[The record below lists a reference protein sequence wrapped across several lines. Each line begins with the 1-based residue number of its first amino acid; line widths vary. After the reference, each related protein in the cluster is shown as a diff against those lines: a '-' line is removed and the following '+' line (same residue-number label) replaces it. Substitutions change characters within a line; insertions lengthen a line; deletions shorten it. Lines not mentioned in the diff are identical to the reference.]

1 MPDWIGTRLSAD
13 INLGAQLAM
22 LVGLWIGFYFAHT
35 GRIRKHRNTQ
45 TTMVLTNM
53 VVIVFFMGY
62 SFWNFVI
69 AGGTT
74 GGVVARLMMAH
85 GILGILAEGSGIYLI
100 LRMRTQVI
108 PPRFRVQ
115 NFKPVMQSTLGL
127 WTILVLMGV
136 GVYYYRY
143 LEPSSKSPTAPL
155 IQLERSNVDLVI
167 HALELRDAVDRGNL
181 RTSRRHAEHLVNLI
195 EGEGGG
201 NYGDVDG
208 DGSLEDPGDG
218 TGLLTYLE
226 EVDRAA
232 EDKAL
237 RDLVDDTEA
246 LLRTIDLQSMAVIQA
261 ADLSEMNSLAQDIF
275 SLANRASVD
284 GIKRID
290 ALAGEQAIAPQVVD
304 VPVVPGAAGE
314 PRTLTVNLDR
324 FQFKG
329 SSITIQQGW
338 TVEWINREAPNH
350 TATAADD
357 SFNSG
362 TMSQGDTFTFTF
374 NETGTFPYYCRFHG
388 DNGGVGMAGTIIV
401 Q

>member
-13 INLGAQLAM
+13 INLVAQLAM
-22 LVGLWIGFYFAHT
+22 LAGLWVGFYFAHT

-45 TTMVLTNM
+45 TTMVLTNL
-53 VVIVFFMGY
+53 VFIFLFMGW

-74 GGVVARLMMAH
+74 GGTVARLMMAH

-100 LRMRTQVI
+100 LRMRTEVI
-108 PPRFRVQ
+108 PPRFRVR
-115 NFKPVMQSTLGL
+115 NFKPVMQTTLGL

-143 LEPSSKSPTAPL
+143 VEPESESPTAPL
-155 IQLERSNVDLVI
+155 IQLERANIDLII
-167 HALELRDAVDRGNL
+167 HARELELAVERGNL
-181 RTSRRHAEHLVNLI
+181 RTTKRHAEHLVNLI
-195 EGEGGG
+195 EGKDGE

-232 EDKAL
+232 EEDELHSVMINTKL
-237 RDLVDDTEA
+237 P
-246 LLRTIDLQSMAVIQA
+246 LLIIARASLAVIQTS
-261 ADLSEMNSLAQDIF
+261 DLSEMSSIAQDISF
-275 SLANRASVD
+275 QAEQASVD

-290 ALAGEQAIAPQVVD
+290 ALAREQGIAPQVVD
-304 VPVVPGAAGE
+304 VSLVPGAMVA
-314 PRTLTVNLDR
+314 PRTVTVNMDK

-329 SSITIQQGW
+329 RSITVQQGW
-338 TVEWINREAPNH
+338 TVEWINKEAPRH
-350 TATAADD
+350 TATADD
-357 SFNSG
+357 ESFDSG
-362 TMSQGDTFTFTF
+362 TMSRGDTFTFTF
-374 NETGTFPYYCRFHG
+374 NETGTFRYYCKFHG
-388 DNGGVGMAGTIIV
+388 DNGDVGMAGTIIV

>member
-13 INLGAQLAM
+13 INLVAQLAM
-22 LVGLWIGFYFAHT
+22 LTGLWVGFYFAHT

-45 TTMVLTNM
+45 TTMVLTNL
-53 VVIVFFMGY
+53 VFIFLFMGW

-74 GGVVARLMMAH
+74 GGIVARLMMAH

-108 PPRFRVQ
+108 PPRFRVS
-115 NFKPVMQSTLGL
+115 NFKPVMQTTLGL

-143 LEPSSKSPTAPL
+143 LEPSSESRTAPL
-155 IQLERSNVDLVI
+155 IQLELANVDLVI
-167 HALELRDAVDRGNL
+167 HALELREAVDRSNI
-181 RTSRRHAEHLVNLI
+181 RTSKRHAEHLVNLI
-195 EGEGGG
+195 VGEGGE
-201 NYGDVDG
+201 NHGDVDG

-232 EDKAL
+232 EEQDL

-246 LLRTIDLQSMAVIQA
+246 LLRNISIQSVSVIQA
-261 ADLSEMNSLAQDIF
+261 AELSEMSVLAQDIF
-275 SLANRASVD
+275 TLANQASVD

-290 ALAGEQAIAPQVVD
+290 ALAGEQGIAPQVFD
-304 VPVVPGAAGE
+304 APSVPGALTE
-314 PRTLTVNLDR
+314 PRTVTVNMDQ
-324 FQFKG
+324 FKFKG
-329 SSITIQQGW
+329 SNVTVQQGW
-338 TVEWINREAPNH
+338 TVNWINTESPRH
-350 TATAADD
+350 TATADD
-357 SFNSG
+357 ESFNSG

-374 NETGTFPYYCRFHG
+374 TETGTFPYYCRFHG

>member
-22 LVGLWIGFYFAHT
+22 LAGLWVGFYFAHT

-45 TTMVLTNM
+45 TTMVLTNL
-53 VVIVFFMGY
+53 VFIFLFMGW

-74 GGVVARLMMAH
+74 GGIIARLMMAH

-108 PPRFRVQ
+108 PPRFRVS
-115 NFKPVMQSTLGL
+115 NFKPVMQTTLGL

-143 LEPSSKSPTAPL
+143 LEPGSESPTAPL
-155 IQLERSNVDLVI
+155 IQLERGNVDLVI
-167 HALELRDAVDRGNL
+167 HALELRDAVDRDNL
-181 RTSRRHAEHLVNLI
+181 RTSKRHAEHLVNLI

-226 EVDRAA
+226 EVERAA
-232 EDKAL
+232 EEKEL
-237 RDLVDDTEA
+237 QDLVDLTET
-246 LLRTIDLQSMAVIQA
+246 LLQTIDIRSMAVIQA
-261 ADLSEMNSLAQDIF
+261 AGLSEMKSLAEDIF

-290 ALAGEQAIAPQVVD
+290 ALAGAQGIAPQLVD
-304 VPVVPGAAGE
+304 VPVVPGAMGE
-314 PRTLTVNLDR
+314 PRTVTVNMDK

-338 TVEWINREAPNH
+338 TVEWINKEAPRH
-350 TATAADD
+350 TATADDD

-374 NETGTFPYYCRFHG
+374 DETGAFPYYCRFHG